1 MKRFR
6 LDENHDRHG
15 RPNPRAARVAFG
27 LTAVGAALL
36 LAACSSSSSSSTT
49 PSTSPSTSSAAAS
62 STAPT
67 SSASTTSGVDLSALT
82 ADITKAAATP
92 SFSDYGPQYGG
103 KVPSIS
109 NLAGKKIMIIPGVSA
124 LAACEEIAQA
134 ASNFA
139 KAAGM
144 VPTIFNN
151 LGTTA
156 DTNSAIENA
165 IHEGYAAIVMG
176 CAMDPS
182 QSAPAIA
189 QAQKAGIVV
198 GTYGGTPSMDQR
210 AGTTYNTDD
219 PYALDATLAAEQAIV
234 QHNGQPFNAIAIT
247 SYATGP
253 ATVIEQDALAATLT
267 KDCPKCTL
275 SSVNVEVP
283 DWQTQ
288 IASTVTAQMLQH
300 PNTTVLFP
308 DYAGELTYVLAG
320 LQAAHKTDVKTY
332 LAFGGGTPFVQLQTV
347 SPGDDIIQ
355 SDVSESPPWTGYLL
369 VLQAIRGLEKLSP
382 IPYAQAI
389 GPDLMITPQN
399 AVSVLATGGFGNDW
413 VNGFRELIGL
423 PDLSGSALAAASTLN
438 GAMTGKP

>member
-6 LDENHDRHG
+6 LDGKHDRHG
-15 RPNPRAARVAFG
+15 RPNLHAARVAFG
-27 LTAVGAALL
+27 MTAVGAALL
-36 LAACSSSSSSSTT
+36 LAACSSSSSTAT
-49 PSTSPSTSSAAAS
+49 STSTSTSAAS
-62 STAPT
+62 STAPA
-67 SSASTTSGVDLSALT
+67 SNASTTAGVDLSALN

-253 ATVIEQDALAATLT
+253 ATVIEQDALEGTLA

-300 PNTTVLFP
+300 PGTTVLFP

-369 VLQAIRGLEKLSP
+369 VLQAIRGLEKLTP

-399 AVSVLATGGFGNDW
+399 AVSVLTTGGFGNDW